1 MAELPKITQE
11 VHNVANQAHEAV
23 IRNQLDEALLLADVL
38 SGAGFGAAANRIRQ
52 AVAKKRDE
60 DVS

>member
-38 SGAGFGAAANRIRQ
+38 SDAGFGA
-52 AVAKKRDE
+52 VARSHQE
-60 DVS
+60 SCQREAG